1 MFLGRR
7 WGLPVWFN
15 SFFVHFVVG
24 EMHFWV
30 AGVQGVWF
38 LSKSTVCGVVLVDF
52 GAFGGFRFG
61 RFAAFVV
68 SVVDNFMALV
78 MSVVNNFMVV
88 LVLGF
93 VITED
98 NDPLPDI
105 ELPGTEFLL

>member
-7 WGLPVWFN
+7 WGLSVRFK

-30 AGVQGVWF
+30 AGVQGVRF

-52 GAFGGFRFG
+52 CAFGGFVFG
-61 RFAAFVV
+61 GFAAFVV
-68 SVVDNFMALV
+68 SVVNNFMALV
-78 MSVVNNFMVV
+78 MSVGHIFSVV

-93 VITED
+93 LITED

-105 ELPGTEFLL
+105 EFPGTEFLL